1 MKKNLHMDHQIS
13 LSYQKKKK
21 MVCKKTKSQKTSY
34 LFKVRFDFF

>member
-21 MVCKKTKSQKTSY
+21 W
-34 LFKVRFDFF
+34 FVRKPKARKLHICLK